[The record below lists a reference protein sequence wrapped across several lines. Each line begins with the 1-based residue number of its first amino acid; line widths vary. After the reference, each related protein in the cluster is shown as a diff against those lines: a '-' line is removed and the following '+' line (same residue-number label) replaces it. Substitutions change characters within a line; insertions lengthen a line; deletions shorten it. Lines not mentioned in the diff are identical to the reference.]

1 MFKRIRLIAI
11 IGLIAASLALVI
23 FAKSRYT
30 VPVAM
35 YHSVTPDADPGSRL
49 QVSVKSF
56 QRQMDFLKTHHYN
69 VVPLED
75 IARLIRDKLKVPPK
89 TIAIT
94 FDDGSIDNYVYAY
107 PILKKLGFPATIF
120 VIINEVGRP
129 GGDKL
134 SWGQIKEMQLS
145 GLINFGSHTLDHPY
159 LVDLKSGVELKK
171 QIFDSKIILEAK
183 LGRPVD
189 MFAYPAGRFNPRIR
203 QLVIDAGYKFA
214 FATNLGS
221 RFPDNDIFAI
231 KRLRISS
238 SSDNLF
244 IFWFETSG
252 YYNIFRKH
260 NHR

>member
-1 MFKRIRLIAI
+1 MFKRKRLIVI
-11 IGLIAASLALVI
+11 IGLIAAFLALAV
-23 FAKSRYT
+23 FAKSRYM
-30 VPVAM
+30 VPIAM
-35 YHSVTPDADPGSRL
+35 YHSVTADADPANRL

-69 VVPLED
+69 VVPLEA
-75 IARLIRDKLKVPPK
+75 IARLIRDKKKIPPK

-94 FDDGSIDNYVYAY
+94 LDDGNIDNYVYAY
-107 PILKKLGFPATIF
+107 PILKKLDFPATIF
-120 VIINEVGRP
+120 IIINEVGRP
-129 GGDKL
+129 GGDRL
-134 SWGQIKEMQLS
+134 SWDKIKEMQLS
-145 GLINFGSHTLDHPY
+145 GRIDFGSHTLDHPY
-159 LVDLKSGVELKK
+159 LVDVKSDAELRK
-171 QIFDSKIILEAK
+171 QIFDSKRLLEAK

-189 MFAYPAGRFNPRIR
+189 MFCYPAGRFNGRIR

-221 RFPDNDIFAI
+221 RFSDDDIFAI

-244 IFWFETSG
+244 IFWFETTG